1 VIEKA
6 RVMGM
11 DPAPG
16 SRQEAATFF
25 ADEMNL
31 WGKVIE
37 KANLPM
43 Q

>member
-1 VIEKA
+1 
-6 RVMGM
+6 M

-16 SRQEAATFF
+16 SRQEAGKFF

-31 WGKVIE
+31 WGKVIK